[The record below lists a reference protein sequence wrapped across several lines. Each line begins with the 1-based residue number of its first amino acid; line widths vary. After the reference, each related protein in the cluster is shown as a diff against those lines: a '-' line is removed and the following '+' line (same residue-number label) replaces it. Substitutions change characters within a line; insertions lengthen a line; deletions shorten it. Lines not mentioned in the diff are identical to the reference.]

1 MCGVVN
7 VSHFAKHK
15 PGNLS
20 TMGCPFGTKPV
31 RSRRK
36 RFRPL
41 SGQAEFGFGAR
52 GHNNFAAQG
61 FSAELPAAR
70 GAAQPLMR

>member
-1 MCGVVN
+1 
-7 VSHFAKHK
+7 
-15 PGNLS
+15 
-20 TMGCPFGTKPV
+20 MGCPFGTKPV

-70 GAAQPLMR
+70 GAAQRLMR